1 MGVSRASSCKH
12 FFPVPRQNQS
22 VKMRSLTLP
31 LLAVLVVVLTSGI
44 DCRSNYRAKNLVDN
58 KLRSVLEKYIDDNL
72 KPVIQKMYDENNKT
86 IYIDLMMR
94 NQTEESMKTLKK
106 LESYIAEKVTKTEK
120 SKKTDVAKAW
130 RQKSRLVKSGHIAF
144 FMMHVLLEYI
154 DENFKESTVKFD
166 LSGMNG
172 GKCKDGDSDED
183 YGDEYED
190 YDYNEDGSSRLSGM
204 DYIDEDGSS
213 RLSGMDYND
222 EHGSGRLSG
231 MDHIDEDGSGK
242 DDSSP
247 DERYNGKD
255 DSDEDNSN

>member
-1 MGVSRASSCKH
+1 MG
-12 FFPVPRQNQS
+12 
-22 VKMRSLTLP
+22 VKMRNLTLP

-58 KLRSVLEKYIDDNL
+58 QLRCALEKYIDDNL

-130 RQKSRLVKSGHIAF
+130 RQKSRLVKSGHLAF

-154 DENFKESTVKFD
+154 DENFKDSTVKFD

-172 GKCKDGDSDED
+172 GKCKD

-190 YDYNEDGSSRLSGM
+190 YNY
-204 DYIDEDGSS
+204 
-213 RLSGMDYND
+213 
-222 EHGSGRLSG
+222 
-231 MDHIDEDGSGK
+231 
-242 DDSSP
+242 
-247 DERYNGKD
+247 
-255 DSDEDNSN
+255 